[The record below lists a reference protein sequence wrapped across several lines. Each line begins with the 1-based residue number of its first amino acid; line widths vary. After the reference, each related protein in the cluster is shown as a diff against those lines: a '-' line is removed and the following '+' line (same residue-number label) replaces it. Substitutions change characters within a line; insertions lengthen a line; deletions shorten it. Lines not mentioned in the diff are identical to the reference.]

1 VGWFRRT
8 KHSDRASRKLTLRET
23 RAAARTAK
31 AETALEET
39 EQKIHELADQV
50 REDLKGSAQPA
61 GSI

>member
-8 KHSDRASRKLTLRET
+8 KRSDRANRKPTLRET

-31 AETALEET
+31 AETALEQT

-50 REDLKGSAQPA
+50 REDLKGSA
-61 GSI
+61 